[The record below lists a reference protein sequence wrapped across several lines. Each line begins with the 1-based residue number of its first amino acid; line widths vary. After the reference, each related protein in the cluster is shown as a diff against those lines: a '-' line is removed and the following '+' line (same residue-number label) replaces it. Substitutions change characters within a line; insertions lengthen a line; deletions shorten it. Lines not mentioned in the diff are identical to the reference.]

1 MFDLKRD
8 GEVSITQQLV
18 TLFATLIDSGELAPG
33 ERLPATRALAA
44 DVSVNHLTAVRVYRR
59 LAELGYVT
67 AAVGRGT
74 FVRQRVPVALTPAS
88 GGTGAGAGTAGARGA
103 RAGRAPDDDWQVGM
117 LAARPVTYADEMLR
131 DSLHAPLAG
140 DAIPLGSGYPDPELC
155 PSAELAA
162 LAAQIT
168 RDNPRAITDYLQVE
182 GLPEL
187 RERLAELGRAAGYAT
202 SADEILVTTGAR
214 QAIDLIARAVL
225 EPGDV
230 AVVESPT
237 FAGALASLQS
247 TGARVL
253 PMPVDDEGADVGAL
267 ERILARHEVKLVV
280 LQEACQ
286 NPTGADLSPA
296 RRARLLELART
307 RGFFVLDD
315 GVYATMRFDGP
326 PRPRLRAEA
335 PSHVIYVDSMSKT
348 IGGGLRLGWIAASGP
363 VLERL
368 VQLKIDADIHTSA
381 LPQYLAAA
389 YLQGDRHA
397 QLMRGALPVYEAR
410 RDALVAALER
420 HLGYEATWTVPQ
432 GGNHIWVTLRDPID
446 ERVLYVEALRAGTTF
461 LPGGAVTAEKSS
473 RTSMRLSFGLVEPQL
488 LDEGVRRLA
497 VALREVRRR
506 GRAGATG
513 ALS

>member
-1 MFDLKRD
+1 MSYNLKMFDLKRE

-74 FVRQRVPVALTPAS
+74 FVRQRVPVALSSPPGSGVGGS
-88 GGTGAGAGTAGARGA
+88 GG
-103 RAGRAPDDDWQVGM
+103 RAGLVADDDWQVGM

-140 DAIPLGSGYPDPELC
+140 DVIPLGSGYPDPALC
-155 PSAELAA
+155 PSRELAA

-168 RDNPRAITDYLQVE
+168 RENPRAITDYLQVE
-182 GLPEL
+182 GLPVL

-214 QAIDLIARAVL
+214 QAIDLVTRAL
-225 EPGDV
+225 LGPGDV

-237 FAGALASLQS
+237 FAGALASLP
-247 TGARVL
+247 L
-253 PMPVDDEGADVGAL
+253 PVDADGPDIDAL
-267 ERILARHEVKLVV
+267 ERVLARHEVKLVV
-280 LQEACQ
+280 VQEACQ

-315 GVYATMRFDGP
+315 GVYATMRFDGEP
-326 PRPRLRAEA
+326 LRRLREGA
-335 PSHVIYVDSMSKT
+335 PSHVIYVDSLSKT
-348 IGGGLRLGWIAASGP
+348 IGGGLRLGWIAAQGP
-363 VLERL
+363 ILQRL

-389 YLQGDRHA
+389 YLTGDRHA
-397 QLMRGALPVYEAR
+397 ELLRTALPVYRAR
-410 RDALVAALER
+410 RDALVASLER
-420 HLGYEATWTVPQ
+420 HLGHDATWTVPP
-432 GGNHIWVTLRDPID
+432 GGNHIWVTLRDPVD
-446 ERVLYVEALRAGTTF
+446 ERALYVEALRAGTAF

-473 RTSMRLSFGLVEPQL
+473 RTSMRLSFGQVDPEL

-506 GRAGATG
+506 GRVGATG